1 MGAPSDDDG
10 FAGRALLFRVG
21 WVYANAQRKYFSSF
35 IGYADIDHADVSWE
49 KRAQEAHPRDND
61 RKRLIVTEENIGLI
75 GRGAKVRI
83 ERARGFLR
91 RS

>member
-1 MGAPSDDDG
+1 MGAPSDDDR

-21 WVYANAQRKYFSSF
+21 WVHANAQRRYIPSF

-61 RKRLIVTEENIGLI
+61 RKRLIVAEENVSFV
-75 GRGAKVRI
+75 GRGAKVRT
-83 ERARGFLR
+83 E
-91 RS
+91 